1 MTTPVSLYMIV
12 APGTHINPSPEYA
25 VLHDDPAHPTPTCT
39 TVTAIGNATA
49 FHGTYSMS
57 SCTAVFFLT
66 QTQYLDLCSKL
77 STNTVRVDF
86 TYDSSVVGNTKPILD
101 VPTFT
106 IVTDDFYL
114 SPLAYIAKSIKALD
128 ERVQS
133 GASAEL
139 HEDIKFIRKAVE
151 ELVARR

>member
-25 VLHDDPAHPTPTCT
+25 VLNEDPAHPTPTCT
-39 TVTAIGNATA
+39 TITAIGNATA
-49 FHGTYSMS
+49 FHGTYSTS
-57 SCTAVFFLT
+57 ACTAVFFLT

-77 STNTVRVDF
+77 STNTVRVDL
-86 TYDSSVVGNTKPILD
+86 TYDSSVSGSTKPILG

-106 IVTDDFYL
+106 IVTSEFYL
-114 SPLAYIAKSIKALD
+114 SPLAHIAKSIKALD

-133 GASAEL
+133 GVSAEL